1 MAHKDNSYFEKLIN
15 KIERNRKDVDLYK
28 AFPDL
33 AAEERD
39 EHKAL
44 QKAIQITMKQRIR
57 FAEDEQYDEAQELN
71 RVLYTLYKQDAW
83 YSLDSF
89 MIAME
94 WHRDPN
100 SRFWLPRRKI
110 LRDHCEALQ
119 DLSDRRIQELF
130 LSQPPRTGKTTLVEF
145 FILREMGINNGD
157 TANLYCSYSATL
169 TSAFYKGALELL
181 TDPEYN
187 YADIFPNCPVVQTNA
202 ADTTIDLRRK
212 KRYASLS
219 CRSIGGTL
227 SGAIDASGGAIVADD
242 LISGIEEALN
252 PQRLEKTWTMVDNDL
267 IPRGKENTVF
277 LWIGTRWS
285 VNDPIGKRM
294 KLLKENPK
302 YRGRRWREITI
313 PALDPEGNSN
323 FEYENG
329 VGFSTEY
336 YERRRAS
343 FEAEHDEASWYA
355 QYMND
360 PIEREGRIFCSPEM
374 RFYDGMLPKGETPVR
389 IFMAV
394 DPAYGGGDSVAAPVC
409 CQYENDD
416 IYVKDVF
423 FDNRTVEYTIP
434 ALAECIKRNKVH
446 SVRVE
451 ANKTTERFAEDLED
465 ELRRIGYLITV
476 DKKPAST
483 LEGKGK
489 HARICNAAGTIK
501 KYFVFRDSNHRDK
514 IYEAFMQEVYQFRP
528 MFNTRQIHDDA
539 PDSLTMAADM
549 VFTYQAVKVRISQ
562 RLF

>member
-1 MAHKDNSYFEKLIN
+1 MDESYFNRLMN
-15 KIERNRKDVDLYK
+15 KIARDRKDVELYK
-28 AFPDL
+28 ALPDL

-44 QKAIQITMKQRIR
+44 QKAIQTTMRQRIK
-57 FAEDEQYDEAQELN
+57 FAEKEMYDEAQELN
-71 RVLYTLYKQDAW
+71 RVLYTLYKQDAL

-94 WHRDPN
+94 WHRDPKA
-100 SRFWLPRRKI
+100 RFWLPRRKI
-110 LRDHCEALQ
+110 LRNHCEALQ

-130 LSQPPRTGKTTLVEF
+130 LSQPPRTGKTTLVLF
-145 FILREMGINNGD
+145 FVLREMGINHGD

-169 TSAFYKGALELL
+169 TNAFYKGALEML

-187 YADIFPNCPVVQTNA
+187 FIDIFPDCPVVQTNA
-202 ADTTIDLRRK
+202 SDTTIDLRRK
-212 KRYASLS
+212 KRYASLTA
-219 CRSIGGTL
+219 RSIQGTL
-227 SGAIDASGGAIVADD
+227 NGATDASGGCVVADD

-252 PQRLEKTWTMVDNDL
+252 PQRLEKAWTTVDNDL
-267 IPRGKENTVF
+267 IPRGKENTTY

-285 VNDPIGKRM
+285 TNDPIGKRM

-302 YRGRRWREITI
+302 YKDRRWRDITI

-360 PIEREGRIFCSPEM
+360 PVEREGRLFCSPEM
-374 RFYDGMLPKGETPVR
+374 RFYDGMLPAGKTPVTT
-389 IFMAV
+389 FMAV
-394 DPAYGGGDSVAAPVC
+394 DPAFGGGDRVAAPIC

-416 IYVKDVF
+416 IYIKDVV
-423 FDNRTVEYTIP
+423 FDGRTSEYTIP
-434 ALAECIKRNKVH
+434 ALADAIKRHHVQ

-451 ANKTTERFAEDLED
+451 ANKNIEPFADDLED
-465 ELRRIGYLITV
+465 QLKRIGYPLLV
-476 DKKPAST
+476 ERKPAST
-483 LEGKGK
+483 LESKY
-489 HARICNAAGTIK
+489 ARIMNKSGEIK
-501 KYFVFRDSNHRDK
+501 KYFIFKDSNHRDK
-514 IYEAFMQEVYQFRP
+514 TYEDFMQEVYQFSILQNKRHV
-528 MFNTRQIHDDA
+528 HDDA
-539 PDSLTMAADM
+539 PDSLAMAADM
-549 VFTYQAVKVRISQ
+549 IFHYNAIQTKVSQ